1 LIKFFILFYFY
12 CLNKYSDQLVC
23 IVWSNITKVLA
34 WPQNRTNTKN
44 PYLEGACEL
53 AIVYIYISSQRRHQ
67 VVRILQLK
75 FQSWCTKAISQGIWG
90 HWVVGNGN
98 EMGGGMLFIAYKKK
112 KEKGT
117 KTKKQVR
124 LTEEFF
130 PVFIIKNKL
139 IKRLN
144 LFM

>member
-53 AIVYIYISSQRRHQ
+53 AIVYIYIYIYIFSAKASSCTHFAAKVSELVYKGNLTRHLGSLGCWKWQ
-67 VVRILQLK
+67 WNGWWDVVHCVQEEKRKGDENKETSSSNRRILSS
-75 FQSWCTKAISQGIWG
+75 FY
-90 HWVVGNGN
+90 N
-98 EMGGGMLFIAYKKK
+98 
-112 KEKGT
+112 
-117 KTKKQVR
+117 
-124 LTEEFF
+124 
-130 PVFIIKNKL
+130 
-139 IKRLN
+139 
-144 LFM
+144 

>member
-1 LIKFFILFYFY
+1 
-12 CLNKYSDQLVC
+12 
-23 IVWSNITKVLA
+23 
-34 WPQNRTNTKN
+34 
-44 PYLEGACEL
+44 
-53 AIVYIYISSQRRHQ
+53 
-67 VVRILQLK
+67 
-75 FQSWCTKAISQGIWG
+75 
-90 HWVVGNGN
+90 
-98 EMGGGMLFIAYKKK
+98 MGGGMLFIAYKKK